1 MSLEQECMKV
11 AEAEADLSTAQGE
24 VQVAQA
30 TLDQLGTAFLQAAA
44 DRDHLLSQWEVAL
57 DHIFRKAS
65 ENTACIE
72 VLMMSDFVLLCLL
85 QVHAYSPKEE
95 SNFNMCKF
103 VLLFLS
109 ANSLTVWDSC

>member
-11 AEAEADLSTAQGE
+11 AQAEAELSTAQGE

-44 DRDHLLSQWEVAL
+44 DRDHLLAQWEVTL
-57 DHIFRKAS
+57 DHIFHKAN

-72 VLMMSDFVLLCLL
+72 VCMISHIDFVVMWVL
-85 QVHAYSPKEE
+85 QAHIYV
-95 SNFNMCKF
+95 
-103 VLLFLS
+103 
-109 ANSLTVWDSC
+109 